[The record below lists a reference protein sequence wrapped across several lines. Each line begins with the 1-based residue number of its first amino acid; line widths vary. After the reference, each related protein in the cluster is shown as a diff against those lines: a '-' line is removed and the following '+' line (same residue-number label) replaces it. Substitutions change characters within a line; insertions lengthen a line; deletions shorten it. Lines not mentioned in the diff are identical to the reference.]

1 MTETSFMDTPAS
13 CMNENSPSERSEVQL
28 HDDTIQAL
36 FGAGLRLEIAQDL
49 IDEAPEEAHKAL
61 DSAIDGLVLL
71 IDDLRSR
78 IESLDRRKAW
88 ADERWRHNT

>member
-1 MTETSFMDTPAS
+1 MEAPITCTNETPTSK
-13 CMNENSPSERSEVQL
+13 RSDVEL
-28 HDDTIQAL
+28 HDETIQAL
-36 FGAGLRLEIAQDL
+36 FGAGLRLEIARDL

-78 IESLDRRKAW
+78 IESLDRRRAW
-88 ADERWRHNT
+88 ADERWRRTA